1 MAKSGPIVVVEDDV
15 DDQETFREVV
25 QKLEMKNQLIYFDN
39 TGDALHFLESSDV
52 QPFIIFCDVN
62 LPVQDG
68 ISFKKE
74 IDGNPGLRRKSI
86 PFVFFTTSVTRQ
98 SVDEAYMSSTVQG
111 FFQKPDNYTDIKSM
125 LKLIFE
131 YWILCQHP
139 NS

>member
-1 MAKSGPIVVVEDDV
+1 MARSGPIIVVEDDI

-25 QKLEMKNQLIYFDN
+25 EELEMKNQLVYFDN
-39 TGDALHFLESSDV
+39 TTDAMQFLTSGDV

-62 LPVQDG
+62 LPMQDG

-74 IDGNPGLRRKSI
+74 IDDNPELRRKSI
-86 PFVFFTTSVTRQ
+86 PFVFYTTSVTRQ
-98 SVDEAYMSSTVQG
+98 SVNEAYMDSTVQG
-111 FFQKPDNYTDIKSM
+111 FFQKPDNYSAIKHM

-131 YWILCQHP
+131 YWILCRHP

>member
-1 MAKSGPIVVVEDDV
+1 MAGSGPIIVVEDDV

-25 QKLEMKNQLIYFDN
+25 EELEMKNQLVYFDN
-39 TGDALHFLESSDV
+39 TAGAMHFLKSSNV

-62 LPVQDG
+62 LPMQDG
-68 ISFKKE
+68 ITFKKE
-74 IDGNPGLRRKSI
+74 IDGNPELRRKSI
-86 PFVFFTTSVTRQ
+86 PFVFFTTSVSRH

-111 FFQKPDNYTDIKSM
+111 FFQKPDNYSEIKSI

-131 YWILCQHP
+131 YWNSCKHP